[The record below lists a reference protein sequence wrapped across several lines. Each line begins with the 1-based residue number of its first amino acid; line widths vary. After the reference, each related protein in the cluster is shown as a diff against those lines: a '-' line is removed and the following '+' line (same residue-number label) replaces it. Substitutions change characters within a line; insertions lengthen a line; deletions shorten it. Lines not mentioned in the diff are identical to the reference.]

1 MAAAAQLSEPY
12 VDGLAHGLV
21 RYQVCQD
28 CQTAQ
33 RLARYACT
41 HCGSARLVWCDAS
54 GRGTI
59 FAVSVVTRAPSEE
72 FRPLA
77 PYGLAL
83 VDLAEGAR
91 VMGHVAVNAAIGDVV
106 RAETFKV
113 GERTL
118 LRFVPA

>member
-1 MAAAAQLSEPY
+1 MAAAQLSEPY
-12 VDGLAHGLV
+12 VDGLARGLV

-41 HCGSARLVWCDAS
+41 HCGSARLVWRDAS

-91 VMGHVAVNAAIGDVV
+91 VMGHVAVTAAIGDAV

-113 GERTL
+113 GERPL